1 MIGFGIGFGKG
12 FGFGLNN
19 QGLVIPGQRSL
30 MKGKQP
36 PGKQPPR
43 EAMQKVISPFSR
55 GRYSIKQRKSSFLQ
69 LSLGEDLVFEPVRK
83 GHGGTYYCL
92 AKNDIGSSDEL
103 STTFEV
109 LFPPINVQTQPNR
122 VANLTVGDRKHFEC
136 FAEGYPKPKFE
147 WLQTNHFHQ

>member
-1 MIGFGIGFGKG
+1 M
-12 FGFGLNN
+12 
-19 QGLVIPGQRSL
+19 
-30 MKGKQP
+30 
-36 PGKQPPR
+36 R
-43 EAMQKVISPFSR
+43 ETRAN
-55 GRYSIKQRKSSFLQ
+55 SSFLQ

-83 GHGGTYYCL
+83 GHGGTYYGL

-136 FAEGYPKPKFE
+136 FAEGYPKPTFE
-147 WLQTNHFHQ
+147 WLQTVTELKQSQGSVRTKRKNTVYERGKARIIGISKISYENEGTWVCAATNLIKGVL